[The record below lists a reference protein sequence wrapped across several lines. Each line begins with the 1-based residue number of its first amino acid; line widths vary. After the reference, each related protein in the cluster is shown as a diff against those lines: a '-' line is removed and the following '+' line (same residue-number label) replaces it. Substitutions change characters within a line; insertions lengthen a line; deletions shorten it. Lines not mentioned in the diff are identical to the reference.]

1 LVGVA
6 DSVDNLILEHRSIE
20 RALIQVRMPRMLQAE
35 SKEIIQKGLA
45 KIKMQITQDALE
57 KIARLSQGLP
67 HYAHLLGLY
76 SATCAITNDSN
87 EITNVHVRS
96 AIREAVDHAQQSIK
110 SAYHDAVSSPRGNL
124 YPQVLLACAL
134 AETDDLG
141 FFSSVQVR
149 EPMSRV
155 MKKPYA
161 IAAFSHH
168 LTDFCSQEH
177 GPVLQRA
184 GFRRRYRYRFL
195 NPLMQPFILMKG
207 IADGTI
213 EEELWDF

>member
-1 LVGVA
+1 
-6 DSVDNLILEHRSIE
+6 
-20 RALIQVRMPRMLQAE
+20 MLQTE
-35 SKEIIQKGLA
+35 SMEIIEKGLA
-45 KIKMQITQDALE
+45 KLKMRIAPDALK

-76 SATCAITNDSN
+76 AATCAITNDSN
-87 EITNVHVRS
+87 EITNIHVLS
-96 AIREAVDHAQQSIK
+96 AIREAVEHAQQSIK

-134 AETDDLG
+134 ADCDELG

-155 MKKPYA
+155 MKKPYE

-168 LTDFCSQEH
+168 LTDFCSAEH

-184 GFRRRYRYRFL
+184 GFRRRYRYRFI
-195 NPLMQPFILMKG
+195 NPLMQPFVLMKG
-207 IADGTI
+207 ISDGVIT
-213 EEELWDF
+213 EELWDF